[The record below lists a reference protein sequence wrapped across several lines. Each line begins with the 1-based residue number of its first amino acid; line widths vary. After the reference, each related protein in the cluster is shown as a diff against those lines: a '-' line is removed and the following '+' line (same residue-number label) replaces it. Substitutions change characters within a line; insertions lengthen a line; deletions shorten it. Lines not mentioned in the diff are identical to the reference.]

1 MRGAGLL
8 ENLGKQL
15 FSSLIV
21 ASFQGE
27 VETLFQVGVM
37 ASASFFVVFLDC
49 RRSQVSAVQ
58 AFLFVSIKCIFRLA
72 LKKALMQ
79 LFRVLRIQL
88 WL

>member
-15 FSSLIV
+15 FPFLFE
-21 ASFQGE
+21 ASFQVE
-27 VETLFQVGVM
+27 VETGAM
-37 ASASFFVVFLDC
+37 ASASFSVFLEYQITQA
-49 RRSQVSAVQ
+49 SSAQ
-58 AFLFVSIKCIFRLA
+58 SFLFVSIKGIFRLA

-88 WL
+88 WI